1 MIGKSLGLCFPML
14 GSLWEMKRN
23 IFLKYQ
29 CWESNGFSPHNM
41 GKWLDY
47 FFTSWEIFQYVIPN
61 LGKCKGQEIPTL
73 GKGWLKLGL
82 RFPNAVFSLGK
93 YAI

>member
-1 MIGKSLGLCFPML
+1 M
-14 GSLWEMKRN
+14 
-23 IFLKYQ
+23 
-29 CWESNGFSPHNM
+29 
-41 GKWLDY
+41 
-47 FFTSWEIFQYVIPN
+47 
-61 LGKCKGQEIPTL
+61 GQEIPTL